1 MPASPTHRF
10 QLMSPAHIHRVVT
23 RMAYQVLEDTKGQC
37 EPVVFGIDERGYEL
51 ARKLT
56 IALASVYGKPV
67 TPYAI
72 LVNDPPA
79 SVTARFP
86 DAGFIVNNYGATP
99 VSNPPDST
107 HSSAGSIPEV
117 TGKTVVLVD
126 DVIYSGK
133 TMYTALQQIT
143 ASGLPE
149 EVRLAA
155 LIDRG
160 HRKYPLDIG
169 YLGLYSPTKL
179 LEHVTC
185 HLRNDGHPQGVWL
198 ESSAQKSV

>member
-1 MPASPTHRF
+1 
-10 QLMSPAHIHRVVT
+10 MSPAHIERVVI
-23 RMAYQVLEDTKGQC
+23 RMVYKVFEDTRGRC

-56 IALASVYGKPV
+56 EALAAVYGKPV

-72 LVNDPPA
+72 LVNDQPA
-79 SVTARFP
+79 SITSRYP
-86 DAGFIVNNYGATP
+86 DAGFVVSVHGAGP
-99 VSNPPDST
+99 A
-107 HSSAGSIPEV
+107 HESATGEQLSAASIPDV
-117 TGKTVVLVD
+117 TGKTVLLID

-133 TMYTALQQIT
+133 TMYAALQQIT

-179 LEHVTC
+179 QEHVMC

-198 ESSAQKSV
+198 ESLSSERG

>member
-1 MPASPTHRF
+1 
-10 QLMSPAHIHRVVT
+10 MSPAHIERVVI
-23 RMAYQVLEDTKGQC
+23 RMAYQILEDTRGQC
-37 EPVVFGIDERGYEL
+37 KPVVFGVDERGYEL

-56 IALASVYGKPV
+56 SALATVYGKPI

-72 LVNDPPA
+72 LVNDP
-79 SVTARFP
+79 SSYITSRFP
-86 DAGFIVNNYGATP
+86 DALFVVHAHGTQQGSESSVG
-99 VSNPPDST
+99 VQ
-107 HSSAGSIPEV
+107 SSAQTIPEV
-117 TGKTVVLVD
+117 TGKTILLVD

-133 TMYTALQQIT
+133 TMYAALQQIT
-143 ASGLPE
+143 SSGLPD

-179 LEHVTC
+179 QEHVTC
-185 HLRNDGHPQGVWL
+185 HLRDDGQPQGVWL
-198 ESSAQKSV
+198 ESSSEESV